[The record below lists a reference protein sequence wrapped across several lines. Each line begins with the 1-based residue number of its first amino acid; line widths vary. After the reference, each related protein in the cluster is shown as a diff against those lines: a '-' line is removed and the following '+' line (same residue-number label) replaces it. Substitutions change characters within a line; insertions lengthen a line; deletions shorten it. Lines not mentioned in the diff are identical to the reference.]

1 MMTLMGINESLLLF
15 QHSLARHKRKFH
27 MLESYLLLVGIG
39 GKEILRFIYI
49 TSIKSTN
56 LNCKRN
62 IEFTL
67 NTVFPCVTRYT
78 SIIDRFTQ

>member
-1 MMTLMGINESLLLF
+1 MGINENLLLF

-27 MLESYLLLVGIG
+27 MLESYLLLVGIV
-39 GKEILRFIYI
+39 RFIYI

>member
-1 MMTLMGINESLLLF
+1 MGINENLLLF

-27 MLESYLLLVGIG
+27 MLESYLLLLGIG
-39 GKEILRFIYI
+39 A
-49 TSIKSTN
+49 SIKSTN

-62 IEFTL
+62 IELTL